1 MGYLEYTNGN
11 TLLGVT
17 MSDLK
22 LETNHIQCMVRLVED
37 GPLHKDDII
46 DRLAKDEL
54 IRAGFLTQIA
64 YGGEGDFIAATYTGQ
79 QLYCKKIVG
88 IEVLALAVK
97 ERRKRGDIIRCAR

>member
-1 MGYLEYTNGN
+1 
-11 TLLGVT
+11 

-22 LETNHIQCMVRLVED
+22 LETSHIQCMVKLVEE
-37 GPLHKDDII
+37 GPLHKDDIE

-64 YGGEGDFIAATYTGQ
+64 YGGEGDFIAATFAGQ

-88 IEVLALAVK
+88 IEILTMAVK
-97 ERRKRGDIIRCAR
+97 ERRKLGSVTRCAR